1 MTNILAI
8 ETSTDNCSVS
18 LSHGAEIYNFHE
30 LIPKQHTERLLGIIQ
45 QILEEGGLAF
55 KDLDAVSVGVGP
67 GSYTGIRL
75 SCAVAQGIAYAHNL
89 KGLAISSLELLAWET
104 HKQTSSKLVISLI
117 EASEKQV
124 LLGESSFNCGEIETT
139 FSLQDKDS
147 AILKNY
153 PLYTAFVGKGCN
165 FFPEIKDQLL
175 GEFPHASS
183 LIEITNLR
191 IKNNCLVDPESFL
204 PIYLTNEDNWKKL

>member
-18 LSHGAEIYNFHE
+18 LSHDAEIYNFHE
-30 LIPKQHTERLLGIIQ
+30 LIPKQHTERLLGIIH

-55 KDLDAVSVGVGP
+55 KDLDAISVGVGP

-124 LLGESSFNCGEIETT
+124 LLGESSFNCGEIETI

-147 AILKNY
+147 DILKNY
-153 PLYTAFVGKGCN
+153 PLDTSFVGKGCI

-175 GEFPHASS
+175 GKFPHASS

>member
-30 LIPKQHTERLLGIIQ
+30 LIPKQHTERLLDIIQ

-55 KDLDAVSVGVGP
+55 KDLDAISVGVGP

-89 KGLAISSLELLAWET
+89 KGLAISSLELLA
-104 HKQTSSKLVISLI
+104 
-117 EASEKQV
+117 
-124 LLGESSFNCGEIETT
+124 
-139 FSLQDKDS
+139 
-147 AILKNY
+147 
-153 PLYTAFVGKGCN
+153 
-165 FFPEIKDQLL
+165 
-175 GEFPHASS
+175 
-183 LIEITNLR
+183 
-191 IKNNCLVDPESFL
+191 
-204 PIYLTNEDNWKKL
+204 

>member
-18 LSHGAEIYNFHE
+18 LSHDAEIYNFHE
-30 LIPKQHTERLLGIIQ
+30 LIPKQHTEKLLGIIH

-55 KDLDAVSVGVGP
+55 KDLDAISVGVGP

-104 HKQTSSKLVISLI
+104 HKQTSSKLVISLL
-117 EASEKQV
+117 EASEQQV
-124 LLGESSFNCGEIETT
+124 LLGESSFNCGEIETI

-153 PLYTAFVGKGCN
+153 PLDTSFVGKGCI

-175 GEFPHASS
+175 REFPHASS

-191 IKNNCLVDPESFL
+191 MKNNCLVDPESFL